1 MRQAPLEERSITEL
15 RSMAQAMG
23 AAFDFKDD
31 KNAVMKIIRDHM
43 AAKVPKPRT
52 LEPLMPAD
60 TRFITH
66 EIPDPIEQNAI
77 VNALAE
83 YTSRGLV
90 LTFPTVDTWQI
101 SRDNRQ
107 DSGTTRAPLVDIVRC
122 AREVMK

>member
-1 MRQAPLEERSITEL
+1 MRQAPLEDRSITEL

-23 AAFDFKDD
+23 ATFEFKDD

-43 AAKVPKPRT
+43 AAKVPRPRA

-66 EIPDPIEQNAI
+66 EIPEPIEHSTI
-77 VNALAE
+77 VDALAE
-83 YTSRGLV
+83 YTARGLV
-90 LTFPTVDTWQI
+90 LIFPTVDTWQI
-101 SRDNRQ
+101 SRDKRH